1 MQMGGAHVE
10 PSHIRL
16 LLGCAE
22 ICQASANFMLR
33 GSEFH
38 GRLCAVCAEICE
50 MCAESCERLG
60 DDEQMRAC
68 IAACRHCARTI
79 AGQNQ

>member
-1 MQMGGAHVE
+1 
-10 PSHIRL
+10 L

-38 GRLCAVCAEICE
+38 GRLCAVCTEICE

-68 IAACRHCARTI
+68 IDACRRCARTI
-79 AGQNQ
+79 AEQSQ